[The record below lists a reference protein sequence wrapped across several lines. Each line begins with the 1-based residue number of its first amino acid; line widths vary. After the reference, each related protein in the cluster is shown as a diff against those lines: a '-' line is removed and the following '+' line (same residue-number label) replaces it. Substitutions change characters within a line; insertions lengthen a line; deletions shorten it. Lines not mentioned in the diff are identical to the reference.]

1 VSISI
6 DNVKL
11 IEANGETERPPAELT
26 PERLA
31 KMKVETLYASLCAQ
45 CHGERLAGGLAPS
58 FLDGEWKHGGSDA
71 DIARTITK
79 GNLEF
84 GMTPWEH
91 VLTKNQI
98 HAMVVFLRE
107 KELEALNK
115 GIVFP
120 RPELGKVT
128 KTDRAEYKI
137 EVVVDEG
144 IKKAWAIAFL
154 PDGRKLV
161 TEHAGNLRLIGTDG
175 KLHPEP
181 IKGTPE
187 VIQHGQG
194 GLMEVAVHPNYATN
208 GWIYLGFAD
217 GWWEKSEGKK
227 DKAHTINA
235 VVRGR
240 IKDHAWV
247 DQEWVWKAEKKFYG
261 DEAYHFGTRI
271 VFDQGYI
278 YFVVGERGGMKQ
290 VQELTNPK
298 GKIFRLF
305 DDGREPEDNPF
316 VNTPGAMK
324 GIWSYGHRN
333 AQGLAI
339 DPRDGT
345 IYSTEHGPRGGDE
358 LNLILKGHNYGWPI
372 ITHGMNYDGTPMTPD
387 SKTHEDGMDQPIT
400 YWTPSIATSGLDFYD
415 GDRFPGWRNDLFVGA
430 LKQKEI
436 RRLRIID
443 GKVTEQEIILKGL
456 GRVRDV
462 ATSLDGYLYVILDG
476 PDHILR
482 LTPPN
487 D

>member
-1 VSISI
+1 
-6 DNVKL
+6 
-11 IEANGETERPPAELT
+11 
-26 PERLA
+26 
-31 KMKVETLYASLCAQ
+31 
-45 CHGERLAGGLAPS
+45 
-58 FLDGEWKHGGSDA
+58 
-71 DIARTITK
+71 
-79 GNLEF
+79 
-84 GMTPWEH
+84 
-91 VLTKNQI
+91 
-98 HAMVVFLRE
+98 
-107 KELEALNK
+107 
-115 GIVFP
+115 
-120 RPELGKVT
+120 
-128 KTDRAEYKI
+128 
-137 EVVVDEG
+137 
-144 IKKAWAIAFL
+144 
-154 PDGRKLV
+154 
-161 TEHAGNLRLIGTDG
+161 
-175 KLHPEP
+175 
-181 IKGTPE
+181 
-187 VIQHGQG
+187 
-194 GLMEVAVHPNYATN
+194 
-208 GWIYLGFAD
+208 
-217 GWWEKSEGKK
+217 
-227 DKAHTINA
+227 
-235 VVRGR
+235 
-240 IKDHAWV
+240 
-247 DQEWVWKAEKKFYG
+247 
-261 DEAYHFGTRI
+261 
-271 VFDQGYI
+271 
-278 YFVVGERGGMKQ
+278 
-290 VQELTNPK
+290 
-298 GKIFRLF
+298 
-305 DDGREPEDNPF
+305 
-316 VNTPGAMK
+316 MK